1 MGAGCS
7 SDKQGPAN
15 GALKPSGSTNAPAT
29 AAEANQKRIEELKS
43 QFVAEFPADDDAEEL
58 PTYADG
64 SREATFLKVF
74 ALLDKASCSYLSV
87 PQMKEY
93 VLESGL
99 SIEDFAKELA
109 VIVAEQPDRTS
120 NPKVTARQFV
130 AAMVRL
136 VHGFDDAAFA
146 YFIAQTLQTHRA
158 KGASQKKLEVTTDD
172 VVEGVEGAVASPR
185 EA

>member
-1 MGAGCS
+1 M
-7 SDKQGPAN
+7 
-15 GALKPSGSTNAPAT
+15 PSVNAQT

-43 QFVAEFPADDDAEEL
+43 QFVAEFPTDDDAEEL
-58 PTYADG
+58 PAYADG
-64 SREATFLKVF
+64 SREATFVKVF
-74 ALLDKASCSYLSV
+74 SLLDKAACGYLTV

-120 NPKVTARQFV
+120 DPKVSARQFV

-136 VHGFDDAAFA
+136 VHDFDDASFA

-158 KGASQKKLEVTTDD
+158 KGASQKKLEVATDD
-172 VVEGVEGAVASPR
+172 AVEGVGGTVVSPR